1 MKTEA
6 ASHAHAV
13 HAAHHAHR
21 PAATA
26 ASAADPAQND
36 PFAQLLA
43 ELFTDDP
50 GVTAVDRIMA
60 DATTD
65 AQAENAAEDIT
76 PETNAS
82 LPQTASTL
90 TSAPAENPLNAAL
103 ATSLLSAAQGID
115 TSPTETDPPPQA
127 LVPDPAAS
135 TGDGSKHRGNPVA
148 DVAGEGGLGHSAGPA
163 ADAGTAGAP
172 FGQWVSTLA
181 RAKQRPT
188 AGTRATAA
196 ESANASPVAEDARAR
211 SDATGPHGTAGAA
224 RLDALLASAA
234 PAAAQAL
241 AGAEPN
247 GLSVAGD
254 RREAARTTDGP
265 TTGNPGIGDPGS
277 APAATEGAESADF
290 GLQLGAALADTFE
303 AIGAQVSLW
312 ASGKTQRASFSV
324 REGLDDPLSV
334 DVTLNDGVAQLR
346 FRTDDAA
353 LRQLIQAQAPTALAD
368 ALARAGLALGG
379 MEVGGQSAQG
389 QGQDSGTPAAGRA
402 VRMGLTALTGTD
414 TAGPVSSARLQ
425 RDRGDVGLDVY
436 A

>member
-6 ASHAHAV
+6 ASQAHAA

-43 ELFTDDP
+43 GLSADDAGGP
-50 GVTAVDRIMA
+50 AVDDIA
-60 DATTD
+60 TD
-65 AQAENAAEDIT
+65 AKT
-76 PETNAS
+76 S
-82 LPQTASTL
+82 V
-90 TSAPAENPLNAAL
+90 SAPDTANDPTSTPTENPLLAVLAGSLAATAQASD
-103 ATSLLSAAQGID
+103 AT
-115 TSPTETDPPPQA
+115 PTETDPPPQA

-135 TGDGSKHRGNPVA
+135 TGDGSKRRGNPVA
-148 DVAGEGGLGHSAGPA
+148 DLAGEGGLGHSAGPA

-211 SDATGPHGTAGAA
+211 SHAAGPHGTAGAA

-241 AGAEPN
+241 AGAEPS

-265 TTGNPGIGDPGS
+265 TTGNPGVGDPGS

-290 GLQLGAALADTFE
+290 GLQLGAALTDTFE

-324 REGLDDPLSV
+324 HEGLDDPLSV

-379 MEVGGQSAQG
+379 MEVGGQSAQS
-389 QGQDSGTPAAGRA
+389 QGQRPDMPSTARTVRMSLTAANGDDGATSASSVHLRRDSGG
-402 VRMGLTALTGTD
+402 
-414 TAGPVSSARLQ
+414 
-425 RDRGDVGLDVY
+425 VGLDVY

>member
-6 ASHAHAV
+6 ASHAHATP
-13 HAAHHAHR
+13 ATQRANR

-43 ELFTDDP
+43 GLSADDAGGP
-50 GVTAVDRIMA
+50 AVDDIA
-60 DATTD
+60 TD
-65 AQAENAAEDIT
+65 AKT
-76 PETNAS
+76 S
-82 LPQTASTL
+82 V
-90 TSAPAENPLNAAL
+90 SAPDTANDPTSTPTENPLLAVLAGSLAATAQASD
-103 ATSLLSAAQGID
+103 AT
-115 TSPTETDPPPQA
+115 PTETDPPPQA

-135 TGDGSKHRGNPVA
+135 TGDGSKRRGNPVA
-148 DVAGEGGLGHSAGPA
+148 DLAGEGGLGHSAGPA

-211 SDATGPHGTAGAA
+211 SDAAGPHDTAGAA

-265 TTGNPGIGDPGS
+265 TTGNPGIGDPIS

-324 REGLDDPLSV
+324 GEGLDTPLSV

-414 TAGPVSSARLQ
+414 AAEPVSSARLQ
-425 RDRGDVGLDVY
+425 RDRGGVGLDVY

>member
-6 ASHAHAV
+6 TPHAHASPTTQR
-13 HAAHHAHR
+13 AHR
-21 PAATA
+21 PAGPA
-26 ASAADPAQND
+26 AGASDLAQTD

-43 ELFTDDP
+43 GLSP
-50 GVTAVDRIMA
+50 LLAVLAGSLAATAQA
-60 DATTD
+60 SDAT
-65 AQAENAAEDIT
+65 
-76 PETNAS
+76 
-82 LPQTASTL
+82 
-90 TSAPAENPLNAAL
+90 
-103 ATSLLSAAQGID
+103 
-115 TSPTETDPPPQA
+115 PTENDPPTQA
-127 LVPDPAAS
+127 LIPDPA
-135 TGDGSKHRGNPVA
+135 
-148 DVAGEGGLGHSAGPA
+148 
-163 ADAGTAGAP
+163 AGAP

-196 ESANASPVAEDARAR
+196 ESAKASPVAEDARAR
-211 SDATGPHGTAGAA
+211 SDAAGPHGTAGAA

-247 GLSVAGD
+247 SLSVAGD

-265 TTGNPGIGDPGS
+265 TTGNPGIGDPGG

-324 REGLDDPLSV
+324 HEGLYDPLSV

-368 ALARAGLALGG
+368 ALARAGLALGSL
-379 MEVGGQSAQG
+379 EVGNQSAQS
-389 QGQDSGTPAAGRA
+389 QGQRPDMPSTARTVRMSLTAANGDDGTTSASSVHLRRDSGG
-402 VRMGLTALTGTD
+402 
-414 TAGPVSSARLQ
+414 
-425 RDRGDVGLDVY
+425 VGLDVY